1 MRNPPFEAKL
11 FAEWLNGKGACR
23 EALKW
28 QHGRTLRETWDQC
41 VRGDWLEWLLLA
53 CGSQWTAPAWAEYRR
68 ATAPALA
75 EYERATAPALA
86 EYERVTAAAWA
97 EYRRATAPALAEY
110 QRVKA
115 DAIRALVPY
124 PFE

>member
-11 FAEWLNGKGACR
+11 FATWLNDKLACR

-28 QHGRTLRETWDQC
+28 QHGRTLREAWDQC
-41 VRGDWLEWLLLA
+41 VRGDWLEWLLAA
-53 CGSQWTAPAWAEYRR
+53 CGSQWTS
-68 ATAPALA
+68 
-75 EYERATAPALA
+75 
-86 EYERVTAAAWA
+86 
-97 EYRRATAPALAEY
+97 PALAEY

-115 DAIRALVPY
+115 AALAEYQRMNAAAWDEYQRVNADAIRTLIPY